1 MAALCS
7 NPQLEGWNPNLN
19 TIVKDRDNN
28 NVEIFFL
35 LELREVGVPRGLRVR
50 DRLGLAGQA
59 ALAHEAADR
68 EARRV
73 GELAR
78 L

>member
-1 MAALCS
+1 MGALKR
-7 NPQLEGWNPNLN
+7 NPSGTPSS
-19 TIVKDRDNN
+19 
-28 NVEIFFL
+28 

-50 DRLGLAGQA
+50 DRLRLARQA

>member
-1 MAALCS
+1 MES
-7 NPQLEGWNPNLN
+7 EKIETTWRKQ
-19 TIVKDRDNN
+19 
-28 NVEIFFL
+28 L

>member
-1 MAALCS
+1 M
-7 NPQLEGWNPNLN
+7 
-19 TIVKDRDNN
+19 
-28 NVEIFFL
+28 
-35 LELREVGVPRGLRVR
+35 PRGLRVR
-50 DRLGLAGQA
+50 DRLRLARQA